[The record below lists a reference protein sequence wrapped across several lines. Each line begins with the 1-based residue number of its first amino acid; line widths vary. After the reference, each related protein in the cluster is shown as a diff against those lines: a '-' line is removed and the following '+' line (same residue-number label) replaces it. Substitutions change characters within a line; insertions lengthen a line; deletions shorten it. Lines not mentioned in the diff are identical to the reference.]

1 MNRLEQTGRKALRG
15 IIASHSQKGQPVS
28 CIVNNPFLPWVS
40 DVAASL
46 DIPLAIFWMQ
56 ACASFSCYYHYYKNL
71 AHFPTEDHPESDV
84 VLPHMPVL
92 KYDDIPSFL
101 HPSTPYPY
109 LATAVLDQF
118 AYLDNG
124 KVFCILMETFHELE
138 PEVIDYVSTFF
149 HDNMIKPVGP
159 MCLTGKISGGDLMEV
174 DDSCIKWLDSKDES
188 SVIYVS
194 LGSIVFMDPT
204 QREEFAYAL
213 INLGLSFLWV
223 VRPSPKE
230 GDGPIIFP
238 SGIEENGKIV
248 KWAPQEEVLR
258 HPAVACFVTH
268 CGWNSSIEAI
278 SGGKPV
284 VTFFEWGDQALD
296 AKLLVDVFEVGV
308 KMGKTTKLVK
318 RDEVERCLV
327 EAMVGENA
335 DALRRNVARLKKEAE
350 AAVAKNGSSTKSMV
364 EFVKE
369 VMKKT
374 WGIGQQCDTTSS

>member
-1 MNRLEQTGRKALRG
+1 
-15 IIASHSQKGQPVS
+15 
-28 CIVNNPFLPWVS
+28 
-40 DVAASL
+40 
-46 DIPLAIFWMQ
+46 
-56 ACASFSCYYHYYKNL
+56 
-71 AHFPTEDHPESDV
+71 
-84 VLPHMPVL
+84 
-92 KYDDIPSFL
+92 
-101 HPSTPYPY
+101 
-109 LATAVLDQF
+109 
-118 AYLDNG
+118 
-124 KVFCILMETFHELE
+124 
-138 PEVIDYVSTFF
+138 
-149 HDNMIKPVGP
+149 
-159 MCLTGKISGGDLMEV
+159 MEV

-194 LGSIVFMDPT
+194 
-204 QREEFAYAL
+204 
-213 INLGLSFLWV
+213 
-223 VRPSPKE
+223 
-230 GDGPIIFP
+230 
-238 SGIEENGKIV
+238 ENGKIV